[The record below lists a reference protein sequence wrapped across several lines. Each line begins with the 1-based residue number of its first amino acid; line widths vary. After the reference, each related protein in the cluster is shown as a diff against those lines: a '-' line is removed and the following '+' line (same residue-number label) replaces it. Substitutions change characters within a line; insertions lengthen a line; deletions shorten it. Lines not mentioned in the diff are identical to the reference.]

1 MAQAL
6 PTRSVVYEGP
16 INNTTIWERF
26 TLRPDDI
33 FAVTPPKCGTT
44 WTQIIVTSIIQGRSL
59 SSDQMDEYSRWL
71 DCGFRDRDQ
80 IAAFLEGL
88 SVRRCIKSHSPLD
101 GITYDPRCTY
111 FAVYRH
117 PIDVHFSMRRHNENM
132 TLDVMNERYPDDI
145 HEAFRMFL
153 EDELYNGATDAMD
166 LRSIVHHYQ
175 SFKKWEHL
183 PNVHLLHY
191 ADMKANLDGQ
201 VRRIAEIMGYD
212 RKDPLL
218 DEVINGSTFASVKAK
233 AIEDAKT
240 NSSEF
245 FPHPDRFFDS
255 GTSNKWV
262 GKLTDA
268 EIAAFD
274 ERMKE
279 LLPED
284 QVAWLLWGSKGRP

>member
-16 INNTTIWERF
+16 MNNTTIWERF

-33 FAVTPPKCGTT
+33 FVVTPPKCGTT

-71 DCGFRDRDQ
+71 DCGFRERDQ
-80 IAAFLEGL
+80 IASFLDGL
-88 SVRRCIKSHSPLD
+88 SVRRCIKGHSPLD

-117 PIDVHFSMRRHNENM
+117 PIDVHFSMRRHNDNM
-132 TLDVMNERYPDDI
+132 TLDFLDPRFPDDI

-166 LRSIVHHYQ
+166 LRSIVYHYQ

-191 ADMKANLDGQ
+191 ADMKADLDGT
-201 VRRIAEIMGYD
+201 VARFARILGMYEN
-212 RKDPLL
+212 DPLV
-218 DEVINGSTFASVKAK
+218 DQIVQDTSFASLKKKAVEGDK
-233 AIEDAKT
+233 SVEEEGSYLSAK
-240 NSSEF
+240 
-245 FPHPDRFFDS
+245 FFDS

-262 GKLTDA
+262 GQLSDDQL
-268 EIAAFD
+268 AAFD
-274 ERMKE
+274 ARMKA
-279 LLPED
+279 LLPDD
-284 QVAWLLWGSKGRP
+284 QAAWLLWGNKGRP